1 MIYSEHV
8 KVENDGFI
16 IFLRNWQ
23 VTNMADILHVEK
35 LQ

>member
-1 MIYSEHV
+1 MIHSDHV

-16 IFLRNWQ
+16 ISLRNWQ
-23 VTNMADILHVEK
+23 VTNMADTLYVEK